1 LTTIVFDTETTSLLA
16 PMAASQEFQP
26 HLVEIAAIKLDDSLT
41 QIDKLHL
48 RCKPRIPIPEEAIKI
63 HNITNDDVKDCPAFV
78 GIYKELCE
86 FFLGSTTLV
95 GHNCIFDR
103 SVVYWEL
110 FRLGKSIQ
118 FPWPM
123 NHVCTAEI
131 SSQMQGFRLTLQ
143 DLHLQLFGEIFYGAH
158 SAQVD
163 CEITAKCYR
172 KLVEMQMVKEW

>member
-1 LTTIVFDTETTSLLA
+1 MA

-26 HLVEIAAIKLDDSLT
+26 HLVEIAAIKLDDNLN
-41 QIDKLHL
+41 QIGKLHL
-48 RCKPRIPIPEEAIKI
+48 RCKPRIPIPSEATKI
-63 HNITNDDVKDCPAFV
+63 HNITDADIKDCPAFV

-95 GHNCIFDR
+95 GHNVNFDR
-103 SVVYWEL
+103 SIIYWEL
-110 FRLGKSIQ
+110 ARLGKVIQ

-163 CEITAKCYR
+163 CEITAKCYC
-172 KLVEMQMVKEW
+172 KLVEIQMVKEW